1 MEKKAKWHHSQI
13 HKRSEVG
20 VWGTLKMSLRSW
32 LLHWLVGLVMTSLA
46 REKVEEKD
54 EICTGVIKVER
65 KLLNEFGFTGD

>member
-1 MEKKAKWHHSQI
+1 
-13 HKRSEVG
+13 
-20 VWGTLKMSLRSW
+20 
-32 LLHWLVGLVMTSLA
+32 MTSLA